1 MQNLTAVHAMLMELC
16 IELKEVAYEIDAPLN
31 SLLNFSLQHDMF
43 LAAWKQSNIT
53 RISQR
58 WA

>member
-16 IELKEVAYEIDAPLN
+16 IELKEVAYEIAAPLN
-31 SLLNFSLQHDMF
+31 SFSLQHDMF
-43 LAAWKQSNIT
+43 RAAWKQSNIT